1 MDCAGIDDNE
11 MALKVKEYIEN
22 NRDQIIPIFLIS
34 PGTGGAHVESYERLK
49 NIISEMKD
57 FNPTVIFTQFD
68 NMINN
73 ITVEMHNDGIDV
85 YDAESY
91 I

>member
-1 MDCAGIDDNE
+1 
-11 MALKVKEYIEN
+11 MASKVKEYIEK

-34 PGTGGAHVESYERLK
+34 LGSGGAHVESYDERLK

-57 FNPTVIFTQFD
+57 FIPTVIFTQFD

-73 ITVEMHNDGIDV
+73 ISI
-85 YDAESY
+85 
-91 I
+91 